1 MPSHGAHMAI
11 GRLICKYYNREIDKT
26 IDEHS
31 NITPSGSI
39 TYNPI
44 KKDIIRF
51 YLFPFIVSSDIDDKK
66 MHDKARVS
74 CDTLFSQARDVLNK
88 YGEKGL
94 CYYVLHH
101 YLDKIENIVLGQI
114 LSQWSKKY
122 KNEDNECIAIT
133 ENNIGSQRS
142 SIDDKD
148 NEEYTEYTIESIERR
163 NNEIDECIRQRKLS
177 GYEDGFDKAV
187 KDVMNSLRDFIRIGF
202 ESEISTFKAIEIIVL
217 ENVKNPWDLIRYGF
231 DMTKHYTSRTRSRKV
246 DNLMYLWAGCLQV
259 IEGQGGVDIAETIA
273 SMSRYVREKIVE
285 NAEKIWCTILRYD
298 HNRLARG
305 KKFGSEIT
313 LLMMKTLRCD
323 KI

>member
-31 NITPSGSI
+31 NITPNSSI
-39 TYNPI
+39 IYNPI
-44 KKDIIRF
+44 KKNIINL
-51 YLFPFIVSSDIDDKK
+51 YPFSLIVSSDIDDKK

-74 CDTLFSQARDVLNK
+74 CDTLFSQVRTVLNK
-88 YGEKGL
+88 YGENGL

-114 LSQWSKKY
+114 LSQWSKRY
-122 KNEDNECIAIT
+122 KDED
-133 ENNIGSQRS
+133 
-142 SIDDKD
+142 D
-148 NEEYTEYTIESIERR
+148 EY
-163 NNEIDECIRQRKLS
+163 IRQRKFD

-187 KDVMNSLRDFIRIGF
+187 KDVMNNLKDFIRIGF

-217 ENVKNPWDLIRYGF
+217 ENVKNPWDLIRYRSH
-231 DMTKHYTSRTRSRKV
+231 MINRYTSRTKSRKIG
-246 DNLMYLWAGCLQV
+246 NLMYLWADCLQV
-259 IEGQGGVDIAETIA
+259 IEEQNGIDIAETIA

-298 HNRLARG
+298 YNRLAHG
-305 KKFGSEIT
+305 KKFGSDIT